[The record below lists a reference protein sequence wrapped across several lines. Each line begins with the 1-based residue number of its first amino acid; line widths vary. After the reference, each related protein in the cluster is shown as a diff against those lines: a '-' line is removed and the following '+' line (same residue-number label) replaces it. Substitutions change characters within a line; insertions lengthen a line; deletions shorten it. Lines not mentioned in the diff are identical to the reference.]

1 MKLQKAWRILK
12 KSVTSFLQED
22 AFTYSAAISFYTML
36 SLPAVLLIVVSI
48 GATLYEENR
57 IQRELIDQI
66 SRLIGPSTAGQ
77 IEQILA
83 EASIS
88 EGNTLLARAVGI
100 GTLIFSSTTVF
111 FSLQLAI
118 NKIWNI
124 EAKPE
129 KGFVKYLLNRLLS
142 LAMVIGIGFVLM
154 VSLVVEALLVIFKEF
169 VQGFQETL
177 SLIIMKVGSEAI
189 SFSIVMLIFSMMYKI
204 LPDAKLRWKDV
215 WVGGLITAILFVGG
229 KLLIG
234 VYLGASSL
242 TDLYGASG
250 SLVVLLVWTYYASFI
265 FLFGAKITYVYT
277 KRNGG
282 GIETYDTAVEV
293 KKVKIE
299 KSSKPESGNQ
309 PES

>member
-1 MKLQKAWRILK
+1 MKPIIQAWQILK
-12 KSVTSFLQED
+12 KSVTSFMQED

-57 IQRELIDQI
+57 IQQELVGQI
-66 SRLIGPSTAGQ
+66 SSLIGSSTAMQ

-83 EASIS
+83 EASVREDS
-88 EGNTLLARAVGI
+88 TFLARIVGI

-111 FSLQLAI
+111 FALQSAM

-142 LAMVIGIGFVLM
+142 LAMVVGIGFVLM
-154 VSLVVEALLVIFKEF
+154 VSLVVEALLVIFRDF
-169 VQGFQETL
+169 IQGFQETL
-177 SLIIMKVGSEAI
+177 SEIVMKVSSELV
-189 SFSIVMLIFSMMYKI
+189 SFGIVLVIFSLMYKI
-204 LPDAKLRWKDV
+204 LPDAKLKWRDV
-215 WVGGLITAILFVGG
+215 WVGGLVTTILFVGG

-234 VYLGASSL
+234 LYLGSSSL
-242 TDLYGASG
+242 TDVYGASG

-265 FLFGAKITYVYT
+265 FLFGAKITYIYT
-277 KRNGG
+277 KRTAGA
-282 GIETYDTAVEV
+282 IETDDTAVEV
-293 KKVKIE
+293 KTVKIE
-299 KSSKPESGNQ
+299 KPR
-309 PES
+309 